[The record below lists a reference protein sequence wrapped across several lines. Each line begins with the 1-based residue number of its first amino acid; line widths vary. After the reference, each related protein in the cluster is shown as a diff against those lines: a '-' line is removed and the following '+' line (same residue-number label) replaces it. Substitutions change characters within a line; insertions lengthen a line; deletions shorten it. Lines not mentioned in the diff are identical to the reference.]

1 MDYTSFINSLPSK
14 KEFEKEYLVSFKRTT
29 NRTAIWYENLIEQIK
44 SKLEFSVFASN
55 NRNAK
60 EIIETLKYNYQI
72 EPRYFIK
79 DDLII
84 FNKA

>member
-1 MDYTSFINSLPSK
+1 MDLTSFRNSIPSK
-14 KEFEKEYLVSFKRTT
+14 QEFEKEYLGSFGRTT
-29 NRTAIWYENLIEQIK
+29 HLTAIWYENLIEQIK
-44 SKLEFSVFASN
+44 SKLEFCVFTSSN
-55 NRNAK
+55 RTAK
-60 EIIETLKYNYQI
+60 EIIENLKYNYQI